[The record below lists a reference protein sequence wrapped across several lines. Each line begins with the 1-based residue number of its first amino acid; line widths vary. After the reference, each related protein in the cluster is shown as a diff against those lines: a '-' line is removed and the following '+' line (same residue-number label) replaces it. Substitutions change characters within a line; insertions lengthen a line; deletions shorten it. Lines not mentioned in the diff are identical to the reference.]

1 MEEKD
6 IQVTDKEPSA
16 DVVKRVNSMAKF
28 LRDYM
33 ESMEVR
39 MQELEKAH
47 SLRAMGIASEEQ
59 NELRKALAQ
68 AALDSEIPEKTGS
81 SQGGRASYNLDDL
94 QRACKE
100 ALKKNNIEIT
110 FEERKNENN
119 EHVLITIVTHT
130 LTGQFKTFTTD
141 RSRQDSKITIQ
152 EVLKEYDRTKSQV
165 QAAANLELSYAYVND
180 LVKRYNK

>member
-1 MEEKD
+1 M
-6 IQVTDKEPSA
+6 
-16 DVVKRVNSMAKF
+16 
-28 LRDYM
+28 
-33 ESMEVR
+33 
-39 MQELEKAH
+39 KAH

-141 RSRQDSKITIQ
+141 AKPTNNPVEAHAIKGGYSLAMKRMLQQ
-152 EVLKEYDRTKSQV
+152 LL
-165 QAAANLELSYAYVND
+165 NLGGD
-180 LVKRYNK
+180 